1 MEPLPKKNCRYQ
13 WCGVSYRE
21 VDGMGLPAFLLCTL
35 LLFPTREGGGME
47 RHVLG
52 KEKRPAT
59 KDWTGQG
66 SSLQISRPTSD
77 RQTDSLLSQH
87 DLLELSSPSVLCVWV
102 SLASQDLETSDSF
115 IAHFA
120 SLLCL
125 ILNYH
130 ISDFSS
136 LWLTTLSY
144 DRLESLYKYFLFYA
158 ENNTLLHKFHGSDC
172 SLWLHIRVCVW
183 KRNKASNIYFYA
195 IAKVC

>member
-1 MEPLPKKNCRYQ
+1 MTTLKIQLVHAGASALKRNAGISDVELVIGRWRAWGCPPSFYAHCLYFCYSLPEKVVGWEK
-13 WCGVSYRE
+13 
-21 VDGMGLPAFLLCTL
+21 
-35 LLFPTREGGGME
+35 
-47 RHVLG
+47 HVLG
-52 KEKRPAT
+52 KEKHPAT

-77 RQTDSLLSQH
+77 RQTDGLLSQH
-87 DLLELSSPSVLCVWV
+87 DLLELSSPSVLRVWV

-144 DRLESLYKYFLFYA
+144 DRLESLYKYFLF
-158 ENNTLLHKFHGSDC
+158 
-172 SLWLHIRVCVW
+172 
-183 KRNKASNIYFYA
+183 
-195 IAKVC
+195 